1 MNTSDSDVSPGDNK
15 PKASDIAS
23 TLSDKS
29 VHSTLMKLFKPKMDT
44 TGFNP
49 PAIASKVSHG
59 QKKSLKLAC
68 KRDTPQTK
76 GLLYYYPL
84 KRILCQKM
92 KTECVVAVFL
102 MTILS
107 LW

>member
-1 MNTSDSDVSPGDNK
+1 MNTSDSDVSPGDSK

-49 PAIASKVSHG
+49 SAIASKISQG
-59 QKKSLKLAC
+59 QKKSLKLAR

-76 GLLYYYPL
+76 GLKP
-84 KRILCQKM
+84 I
-92 KTECVVAVFL
+92 TVVL
-102 MTILS
+102 LS
-107 LW
+107 PETYTVPKDKKN